1 LAVGTFISA
10 GRSLETALQRVERA
24 EALGYESVYT
34 THIGGRDSLTV
45 LAAYASRTERIKLG
59 TGVLPI
65 YSRTPV
71 ATAQA
76 AATIDELS
84 GGRMVLGL
92 GVAHQVTVEN
102 WFGSTI
108 GKPVR
113 EMRDYANIV
122 RAIFRGEEP
131 PESERFHT
139 RFRFMGY
146 AARPDLPIYI
156 AALSPAMLRLA
167 GQIGDGVSLWLCN
180 PTYIRDVVVPEV
192 TEGRKRAGKSL
203 DGFDIVAAVPAAV
216 TEDVETARASL
227 RHDLIP
233 YFSLP
238 FYRAAIERSGFGE
251 EIAAFDE
258 AMQRGDTAGAATA
271 ISDRFLE
278 QLTAIGSA
286 ADAEASVRRYL
297 EAGATS
303 PCLGGVPKTDFDATL
318 QALAGLTPSAATA
331 RAR

>member
-1 LAVGTFISA
+1 MLPHPVGVGTFISA

-24 EALGYESVYT
+24 EALGYDSVYT
-34 THIGGRDSLTV
+34 THIAGRDSLVV

-71 ATAQA
+71 ATAQS

-113 EMRDYANIV
+113 EMREYAGAV
-122 RAIFRGEEP
+122 RAMFHGEAP
-131 PESERFHT
+131 PAGEKFPT

-146 AARPDLPIYI
+146 EPRPEIPIYI

-167 GQIGDGVSLWLCN
+167 GEIGDGVMLWLCN
-180 PTYIRDVVVPEV
+180 PEYIREVVVPEV
-192 TEGRKRAGKSL
+192 SKGRERAGRTL
-203 DGFDIVAAVPAAV
+203 EGFDIVAAVPAAV
-216 TEDVETARASL
+216 TEDPDTARASL
-227 RHDLIP
+227 RGDLIP

-238 FYRAAIERSGFGE
+238 FYRAMIERSGFGD
-251 EIAAFDE
+251 EIGAFDE
-258 AMQRGDTAGAATA
+258 AMKRGDPHAAAAA

-278 QLTAIGSA
+278 LLAGVGTST
-286 ADAEASVRRYL
+286 DAEAAVRRYID
-297 EAGATS
+297 AGTTS
-303 PCLGGVPKTDFDATL
+303 PCLGGIPKTDFDATL
-318 QALAGLTPSAATA
+318 KALAGIIE

>member
-1 LAVGTFISA
+1 MLPHPVGVGTFISA

-34 THIGGRDSLTV
+34 THIAARDSLIV

-113 EMRDYANIV
+113 EMREYAGAV
-122 RAIFRGEEP
+122 RAMFRAEDP
-131 PESERFHT
+131 PAGERFPT

-146 AARPDLPIYI
+146 EPRPEIPIYI

-167 GQIGDGVSLWLCN
+167 GQIGDGVMLWLCN
-180 PTYIRDVVVPEV
+180 PEYIREVVVPEV
-192 TEGRKRAGKSL
+192 AKGRERAGKPL

-216 TEDVETARASL
+216 TEDPDTARASL
-227 RHDLIP
+227 RGDLIP

-238 FYRAAIERSGFGE
+238 FYRAMIERSGFGD
-251 EIAAFDE
+251 EIGAFDE
-258 AMQRGDTAGAATA
+258 AMRRGDAEAAKAA

-278 QLTAIGSA
+278 QLAAVGSA
-286 ADAEASVRRYL
+286 ADAEASVRRYID
-297 EAGATS
+297 AGAGS
-303 PCLGGVPKTDFDATL
+303 PCLGGIPKTDFDSTL
-318 QALAGLTPSAATA
+318 KALAGLIE
-331 RAR
+331 RVR